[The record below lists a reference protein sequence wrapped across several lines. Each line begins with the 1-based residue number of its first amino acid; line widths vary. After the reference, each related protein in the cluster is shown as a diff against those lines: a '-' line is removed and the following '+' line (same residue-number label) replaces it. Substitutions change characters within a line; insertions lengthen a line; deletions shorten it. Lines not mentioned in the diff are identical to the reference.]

1 MVLFGVCVIWDE
13 LNQGSDK
20 NRSEMGHLSSDGEKL
35 TIARVIFYTERAF
48 SEFVWFETRC
58 TGAPER

>member
-1 MVLFGVCVIWDE
+1 MIWDE

-35 TIARVIFYTERAF
+35 TIARSYFLHGMRFFGVC
-48 SEFVWFETRC
+48 VV
-58 TGAPER
+58 